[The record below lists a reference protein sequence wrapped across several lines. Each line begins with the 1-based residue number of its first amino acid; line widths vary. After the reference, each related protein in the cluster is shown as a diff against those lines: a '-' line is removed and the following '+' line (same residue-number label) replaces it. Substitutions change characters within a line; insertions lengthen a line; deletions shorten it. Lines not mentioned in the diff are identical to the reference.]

1 MRGMELIRN
10 NVAAVMELG
19 TASTC
24 RPVAGFSL
32 REAASRFFIVTG
44 ILVMPWAVVMAL
56 PQRPTGVRGA
66 ILGDYARDVGE
77 GDVFDLEEAT
87 WWVRMGTVHSGRREI
102 KPTENWLQWLAG
114 FAYPALWRTQ
124 DTKALIAGG
133 RAECSERSMIL
144 KAIVESAGHRC
155 RFIGL
160 SGHVMLEVEWEGG
173 WRVADPEL
181 GIVFGESFA
190 ELQREESLG
199 QVEARLVGVGLRPH
213 EVAHYLEILASAD
226 DNVTLPVGAALSPR
240 LMFIERVLKP
250 LACLFPALS
259 LSLGLTLRRR
269 VFS

>member
-1 MRGMELIRN
+1 MDLIGK
-10 NVAAVMELG
+10 NVNAVMRRG
-19 TASTC
+19 SAWIC
-24 RPVAGFSL
+24 RRVAGFSL
-32 REAASRFFIVTG
+32 REAAARCLIVGG

-66 ILGDYARDVGE
+66 ILGDYLRDVSEGE
-77 GDVFDLEEAT
+77 DFDLEEAT

-124 DTKALIAGG
+124 DTEALIAGG

-160 SGHVMLEVEWEGG
+160 SGHVMLEVESEGS

-181 GIVFGESFA
+181 GIVFDDSFA
-190 ELQREESLG
+190 ELQRAERLG
-199 QVEARLVGVGLRPH
+199 EVEARLVGVGLRPH
-213 EVAHYLEILASAD
+213 EVAHYLDILASAD

-240 LMFIERVLKP
+240 LMVIERVLRP
-250 LACLFPALS
+250 LACLFPALCV
-259 LSLGLTLRRR
+259 SLGLTLRRR
-269 VFS
+269 GLA